1 MNPMKIAVCV
11 KRVPDTEARIKVGPD
26 GKSLDPSGVE
36 TILSPYDEIALER
49 AIQLKEA
56 GAAEEV
62 VVVSLGPTDATKEV
76 RTGLAMGADRG
87 VLLVDDTPRDAAA
100 TAKALAGALGGLG
113 ADLVLFGWK
122 AIDTDAS
129 QVPFYVAREL
139 DVPVVS
145 YAVGLDVEDG
155 QVVVRRE
162 VEGTTQVL
170 EVPQPAVVTV
180 QKGLA
185 EPRYASLKGIMM
197 AKKKPLDQ
205 SDAPAADGLVE
216 VVRMDPPPPR
226 AAGRIVGEGAEAV
239 PALLDAL
246 HNEAKV
252 L

>member
-1 MNPMKIAVCV
+1 MKIAVCV

-26 GKSLDPSGVE
+26 GKHIDPSGVD
-36 TILSPYDEIALER
+36 TILAPYDEIALEK

-62 VVVSLGPTDATKEV
+62 VVVSLGPAEATKEV
-76 RTGLAMGADRG
+76 RTALAMGADRG
-87 VLLVDDTPRDAAA
+87 VLLVDGDPRDASA
-100 TAKALAGALGGLG
+100 TAAALAAELKEIG
-113 ADLVLFGWK
+113 ADLVLCGWK

-129 QVPFYVAREL
+129 QVPFFVAHAL
-139 DVPVVS
+139 DVPIVSYVVS
-145 YAVGLDVEDG
+145 VEIEDG
-155 QVVVRRE
+155 KAVVKRE

-170 EVPQPAVVTV
+170 EVTLPAVLTA

-205 SDAPAADGLVE
+205 KEAPAVEGLVE
-216 VVRMDPPPPR
+216 TLKMEPPPPR
-226 AAGRIVGEGAEAV
+226 PEGRIVGEGAEAV
-239 PALLDAL
+239 PALVDAL
-246 HNEAKV
+246 QNEAKV